1 MEMTIVEEGIGDG
14 LESFNY
20 AAKIEAKIICS
31 YVRRRQNNIKLNM
44 KNKKK

>member
-1 MEMTIVEEGIGDG
+1 MTIVEEGIGDG

-31 YVRRRQNNIKLNM
+31 YVRRRQKNTKMEYEKQEKM
-44 KNKKK
+44 K